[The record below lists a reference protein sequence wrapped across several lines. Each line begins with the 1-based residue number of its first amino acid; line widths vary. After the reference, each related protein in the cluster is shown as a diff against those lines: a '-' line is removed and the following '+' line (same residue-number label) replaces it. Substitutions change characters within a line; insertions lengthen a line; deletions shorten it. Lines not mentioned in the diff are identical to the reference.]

1 MSIIK
6 IIGLSALL
14 LGCYLILP
22 AQSDYLVE
30 RFTTDNGLPSNGIK
44 GVQWDEQTGFL
55 WIATEAGVT
64 RYNGVDFVTFSKANT
79 PQLFSERMLFLLKS
93 RDGRIYTSDEAGDLF
108 FVMRN
113 RLQFLEHVT
122 IDTRPSTFQ
131 LTGLIASGK
140 LFRQSSLQQPTGF
153 GFSFWSESLIPL
165 SDSRIMLTRFDT
177 LYDYRIGYRAPVFI
191 AALEPGSKPFY
202 LAGQT
207 WVFSGKKQFYH
218 LDPATGR
225 QTQVGLKGIDGDW
238 PQKLFWDNSMSHPI
252 VVSGTRAWLLDY
264 DGHQLIARLI
274 CQSIPTDVFLG
285 YLAYDPVNKTIFIGT
300 ASKGIIVIRRNEV
313 KPVKAAMTSLESPT
327 AYYSQIALPASQG
340 PSILTSSGDILPDP
354 PAGPAELPIVRH
366 PFNNFVFTTPD
377 SVLWYSQD
385 DSILSYDYKTRRTK
399 LILPGKGSITDG
411 FAISG
416 GRLYA
421 ANAIGIGELHDDR
434 VDYRYRYPLADVNA
448 NAPFSMLEMSPGQL
462 AIASCNGLLRYN
474 TLTCAI
480 DTLLHIPGICVRA
493 LWKYKGFL
501 FIGTYGRGIFLYK
514 DGKIKPVPV
523 DKSGYLLYAHC
534 FIADKLGYC
543 WISTN
548 KGLFRA
554 RPEDM
559 VAAFDS
565 NVTSV
570 YYHYYGRR
578 DGMDITELNGGCTP
592 CALQLNDSILS
603 FPTMDGLVW
612 VNPAQPVSRLPEGQV
627 CIDGFTTDSQ
637 AINVN
642 SLVRADLPCNT
653 RELVFALGFPAWA
666 DKENLHIE
674 YRLDPYFKDWQPLEI
689 GPDPKLH
696 FSNLVSGDY
705 RLLLRKANG
714 FGIGNFS
721 YTEYD
726 FSIQP
731 HWYQQLWSWI
741 LGLCLFTTLVIGIVR
756 LRTRQF
762 KIRQNRLEQQIAEKT
777 RELQA
782 KNEELEKTDTIKT
795 RLISIIS
802 HDLITPLRFLHL
814 TGKSLIEKRHGLTEE
829 LQQEAIAEMAT
840 TSKELELLSTNILNW
855 IKYKNEDRRMARE
868 NFNLHELVTQL
879 TGIFNAMARQKQISL
894 INDIDEQ
901 LILFQYIEPV
911 KIVLYNLILNGINF
925 TSQGYVRVSSTP
937 GQDGVA
943 LLIDDTGVGMAPEQ
957 INSIMADHF
966 IISSA
971 NVDNRKGNGLGYLII
986 KDLMKILRGS
996 LYIRSEKD
1004 KGTRVTVWIPL
1015 V

>member
-6 IIGLSALL
+6 IIGLFALL

-44 GVQWDEQTGFL
+44 GLQWDEQTGFL
-55 WIATEAGVT
+55 WIATEAGIT
-64 RYNGVDFVTFSKANT
+64 RYNGVDFVTSSRTNT

-113 RLQFLEHVT
+113 RLQFMGHVT

-140 LFRQSSLQQPTGF
+140 LFRQSSTQQPTGF

-177 LYDYRIGYRAPVFI
+177 LYDYRIGYRAPVFV

-207 WVFSGKKQFYH
+207 WIFSGKKEFYH
-218 LDPATGR
+218 LDTATGR
-225 QTQVGLKGIDGDW
+225 LTPVGLRGMDGDK
-238 PQKLFWDNSMSHPI
+238 PQKLFWDNSMGHPI
-252 VVSGTRAWLLDY
+252 VVSGARAWQLEY
-264 DGHQLIARLI
+264 EGHQLAARLI
-274 CQSIPTDVFLG
+274 CQSIPTDAFLG
-285 YLAYDPVNKTIFIGT
+285 YLAYDSVNGTFFIGT
-300 ASKGIIVIRRNEV
+300 GSKGIIVIRRNEV
-313 KPVKAAMTSLESPT
+313 NPVKAAIASPESPT
-327 AYYSQIALPASQG
+327 AYYSQIALPGAA
-340 PSILTSSGDILPDP
+340 ILTSAGDVLPKA
-354 PAGPAELPIVRH
+354 PASPAKLPVAGGR
-366 PFNNFVFTTPD
+366 FNNFVLTTPD
-377 SVLWYSQD
+377 SLLWYSRD
-385 DSILSYDYKTRRTK
+385 DTIFSYDYRIRRTTMM
-399 LILPGKGSITDG
+399 LPGAGSITDG
-411 FAISG
+411 FAIAG
-416 GRLYA
+416 GRLYV
-421 ANAIGIGELHDDR
+421 ANAIGIGELHDGR
-434 VDYRYRYPLADVNA
+434 IDYRYRYSLADINSNV
-448 NAPFSMLEMSPGQL
+448 PFSMLEMSPGQL
-462 AIASCNGLLRYN
+462 AIASCNGLFRYN
-474 TLTCAI
+474 TQTYAV
-480 DTLLHIPGICVRA
+480 DTLLHMPGICVRA
-493 LWKYKGFL
+493 LWKYRGYL

-523 DKSGYLLYAHC
+523 DKNGYLQYAHC
-534 FIADKLGYC
+534 FIADKQGYC

-559 VAAFDS
+559 IASFDS

-592 CALQLNDSILS
+592 CALQLNDSVLS

-612 VNPAQPVSRLPEGQV
+612 VNPARPVPRLPEGQV
-627 CIDGFTTDSQ
+627 YIDGFTADSQ
-637 AINVN
+637 VINVN
-642 SLVRADLPCNT
+642 SLVRPDLPCTT
-653 RELVFALGFPAWA
+653 RELGFDLGFPAWA

-674 YRLDPYFKDWQPLEI
+674 YRLIPYFKDWQPLEVRA
-689 GPDPKLH
+689 GSKLH
-696 FSNLVSGDY
+696 FSNLVPGHY
-705 RLLLRKANG
+705 RLLLRKIDG
-714 FGIGNFS
+714 FGIGNES

-829 LQQEAIAEMAT
+829 LQQEAIAEIAT

-868 NFNLHELVTQL
+868 SFNLHDLVTQL
-879 TGIFNAMARQKQISL
+879 TGIFNAMARQKHISL

-901 LILFQYIEPV
+901 LTLFQYIEPV

-925 TSQGYVRVSSTP
+925 TSEGYVRVSSTP
-937 GQDGVA
+937 GQEGVG
-943 LLIDDTGVGMAPEQ
+943 LLIEDTGVGMTPEQ
-957 INSIMADHF
+957 INNIMSDHF

>member
-14 LGCYLILP
+14 LSCRLTLP
-22 AQSDYLVE
+22 AQPDYLTE

-44 GVQWDEQTGFL
+44 GLQWDEQTGFL
-55 WIATEAGVT
+55 WIATEAGIT
-64 RYNGVDFVTFSKANT
+64 RYNGVDFVTFSRANT

-113 RLQFLEHVT
+113 RLQSIGRVT

-140 LFRQSSLQQPTGF
+140 LFRQSSLQPPAGF

-177 LYDYRIGYRAPVFI
+177 LYDYRIGYRAPVFVT
-191 AALEPGSKPFY
+191 ALEPGSKPFY

-218 LDPATGR
+218 LDSATGQ
-225 QTQVGLKGIDGDW
+225 QTAVGLRGTEGE
-238 PQKLFWDNSMSHPI
+238 PLQKLFWDNSMSHPI
-252 VVSGTRAWLLDY
+252 VVSGTRAWSLDY

-274 CQSIPTDVFLG
+274 CQSIPTDAFLG
-285 YLAYDPVNKTIFIGT
+285 YLAYDSVNETVFIGT

-313 KPVKAAMTSLESPT
+313 KPMKAAMASPESST
-327 AYYSQIALPASQG
+327 AYYSQVALGRSA
-340 PSILTSSGDILPDP
+340 ILTSAGDVLPHALP
-354 PAGPAELPIVRH
+354 HPAELPVARR
-366 PFNNFVFTTPD
+366 PFNNFVLTTPD
-377 SVLWYSQD
+377 SLLWYSRD
-385 DSILSYDYKTRRTK
+385 DTIFSYDYRTRRTR
-399 LILPGKGSITDG
+399 IIFPGAGSITDG
-411 FAISG
+411 FAMTG
-416 GRLYA
+416 GRLYVS
-421 ANAIGIGELHDDR
+421 NAIGIGELHDNR
-434 VDYRYRYPLADVNA
+434 IDYRYRYPLADING

-474 TLTCAI
+474 TLTYAI
-480 DTLLHIPGICVRA
+480 DTLLYIPGICVRA

-514 DGKIKPVPV
+514 DGKIRPIPI
-523 DKSGYLLYAHC
+523 DKNGYLLYAHC

-559 VAAFDS
+559 AAAFDS
-565 NVTSV
+565 DTTSV

-592 CALQLNDSILS
+592 CALRLNDSVLS

-612 VNPAQPVSRLPEGQV
+612 VNPARPVSRLPEGQV
-627 CIDGFTTDSQ
+627 YIDGFTADSQ

-642 SLVRADLPCNT
+642 SLVRTDLSCNT
-653 RELVFALGFPAWA
+653 RELVFDLGFSAWA
-666 DKENLHIE
+666 DKENLRIE
-674 YRLDPYFKDWQPLEI
+674 YRLDPYFKDWQPLEA
-689 GPDPKLH
+689 GPGPKLH
-696 FSNLVSGDY
+696 FSNLLSGNY
-705 RLLLRKANG
+705 RLLLRKSNG
-714 FGIGNFS
+714 FGNGNYS

-814 TGKSLIEKRHGLTEE
+814 TGKNLIEKRHGLTEE
-829 LQQEAIAEMAT
+829 LQQEAIGEMAT

-868 NFNLHELVTQL
+868 SFNLHELVTQL
-879 TGIFNAMARQKQISL
+879 TGIFNAMAKQKQIRL

-901 LILFQYIEPV
+901 LTLFQYIEPV

-925 TSQGYVRVSSTP
+925 TSEGYVRVSSTS
-937 GQDGVA
+937 GKEGVA
-943 LLIDDTGVGMAPEQ
+943 LLIEDTGVGMTPEQ
-957 INSIMADHF
+957 INNIMADHF

-986 KDLMKILRGS
+986 KDLMKILRGNLS
-996 LYIRSEKD
+996 IRSEKD
-1004 KGTRVTVWIPL
+1004 KGTRVTVWVPL